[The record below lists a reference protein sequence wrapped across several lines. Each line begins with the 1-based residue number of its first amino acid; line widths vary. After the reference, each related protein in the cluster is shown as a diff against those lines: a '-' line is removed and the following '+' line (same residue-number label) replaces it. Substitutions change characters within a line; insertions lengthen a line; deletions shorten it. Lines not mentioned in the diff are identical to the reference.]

1 MRSTVQPDP
10 EAMATEL
17 EISDIE
23 LGRRAYRRS
32 KAQRS
37 FALSVV
43 SFLVFAG
50 AIWWVLANSPGWA
63 LVQQTFFSA
72 EHFAR
77 SFPKVLEGL
86 WLNLRMLIVAAI
98 GVAILSTLL
107 AVARTLG
114 GPIFFPIRFVAAAY
128 TDIFRGVP
136 LLLVLFVIGFG
147 VPGLNPSQR
156 IPVEVLGTIA
166 IILTYSSYVSE
177 VLRAGLESVH
187 PSQRAAARSLGLSHG
202 QTLRHIVVPQAVRK
216 VTPALMN
223 DFIAMQKDV
232 GLISVLGATDA
243 IRAAQLYTASTFN
256 YTSYIVAGLLFIVL
270 SWPLIRFTDWY
281 TARLRRREQM
291 GGAV

>member
-63 LVQQTFFSA
+63 LVQQTFFSP

-77 SFPKVLEGL
+77 SFPKVLDGL